1 MPTPLSLHVR
11 SVSGIPTFPM
21 PSSSTIAGLIIFI
34 NSKQF
39 PRGVYDFIDL
49 QSFTEPNVF
58 THHNFGERALTII
71 LNQNSDFATTL
82 NSNWLQND
90 KSQSSF

>member
-1 MPTPLSLHVR
+1 MESMTCSHL
-11 SVSGIPTFPM
+11 
-21 PSSSTIAGLIIFI
+21 
-34 NSKQF
+34 
-39 PRGVYDFIDL
+39 
-49 QSFTEPNVF
+49 PNVF

-90 KSQSSF
+90 KVTKHLLKAIFSVYNSYLQHRGRDTRFSTYV